1 MTGSHGGGPV
11 DRAGTEAAMGAR
23 HGDDGGAD
31 RAVPRTAG
39 RATPGAEG
47 LLAAAL
53 RDERVGAEGERRA
66 VAAFRTARDA
76 QPGRAARTRRR
87 DDWRPRQRCRAR
99 RSSRAALSVLLASLT
114 LGGVAYAAIGGSGSA
129 PDATAPDRARPTPG
143 PDATADRH
151 TADPLPVVP
160 PPARTAPGT
169 SAPPGPGATAPDT
182 EVGCRAYERLEGRGK
197 ALDAAVWQRLVAA
210 AGGEEGV
217 AAHCAAQRA
226 RQASPST
233 ASDPA
238 EPGRA
243 GIPAGP
249 GRSKGDADGAGKGT
263 GAEKKAQRA
272 DRAPGGD
279 A

>member
-87 DDWRPRQRCRAR
+87 DDWRPRERCRAR

-129 PDATAPDRARPTPG
+129 PD
-143 PDATADRH
+143 
-151 TADPLPVVP
+151 
-160 PPARTAPGT
+160 
-169 SAPPGPGATAPDT
+169 T
-182 EVGCRAYERLEGRGK
+182 EAGCRAYERLEGRGK

-249 GRSKGDADGAGKGT
+249 GRSKGDADGGGKGT